1 MIAVL
6 EPMEFVFPTVTVL
19 EVRPLDLGSEGRHGK
34 DGRAARS
41 DGKAITCR
49 EAYSCGTRRQAAG
62 MVGWHGN
69 PRTVQRNYP
78 GHLSQVKPI

>member
-19 EVRPLDLGSEGRHGK
+19 EVRPLDLGSEGRRGE

-41 DGKAITCR
+41 GGKAITCR
-49 EAYSCGTRRQAAG
+49 EANSCGTRWQAAG
-62 MVGWHGN
+62 MVGWHGH
-69 PRTVQRNYP
+69 PRAVHGNYP